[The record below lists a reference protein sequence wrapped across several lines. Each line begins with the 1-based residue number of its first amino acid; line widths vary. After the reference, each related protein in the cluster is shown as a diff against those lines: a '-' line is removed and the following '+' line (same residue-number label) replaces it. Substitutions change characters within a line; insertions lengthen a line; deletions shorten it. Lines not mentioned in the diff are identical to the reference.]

1 MILTNRKKQMYLEAL
16 ERMLY
21 KPRSQASRETIQR
34 RFVSIMYE
42 PAK

>member
-34 RFVSIMYE
+34 MIERIKYE